1 MKLIFTLLLLVSIGY
16 STNSF
21 SQCALP
27 APQNLQILS
36 LTSCDA
42 TVTWDSVPGAA
53 YYMVK
58 VRPYDIA
65 TWTEIP
71 DHLDSLTYNF
81 SGLSPNT
88 FYIFAVATYCD
99 DETTLG
105 FNEVGGLLSACS
117 GPVDLQVVSVSD
129 TGAIVSWTPQCDSTT
144 FNIRY
149 KLTTSPDWTI
159 VSQINSTTYTISGL
173 IPLSD
178 YSVVI
183 QSACGGEFSSWSTR
197 ARVTTTSTIFAAPSP
212 TKPNF
217 LLIVLDDARYDI
229 FQPTGGP
236 SWFQSPS
243 INRIANEGANFSY
256 AFPTTSQCAPSRVSI
271 YTGLYAH
278 HHGALDNKTH
288 MIDNLPLVQ
297 QILKDNGYHT
307 GFVGKYG
314 QFQGQ
319 PEGFDWWAVSD
330 KDVFIN
336 ALYTINGAP
345 DTIIPGHITDV
356 YKNLAAE
363 FFNNVPDDKPFALFY
378 FTRVP
383 HSPTVPRV
391 EDMNL
396 YTSEIMPFPDN
407 FYNYS
412 EDYPSYFYNT
422 HEWGFNEALTDSLR
436 LIEFQSLAGIEENVK
451 DFFSGMESV
460 GILDSTMIILTS
472 DNGYMKGEHKLEAK
486 QLAQEESI
494 RVPLF
499 IRYPA
504 WFAAGSTYLDKMAAN
519 IDIAPTILEAAGIP
533 ETFNM
538 DGISLKKLVD
548 GQVQRP
554 YFFYQYAGDYGV
566 PSIRAIRSLEYKY
579 VKHYCNEV
587 TEEFY
592 DLINDPEENINHI
605 NDSSYETLISSYRTI
620 LDSIR
625 TAEEDYNPIEI
636 DCYLINLEKTAQED
650 TEHDAANDRLLR
662 LWPIPASDFFLI
674 SYNEAGNKED
684 ISIQVTNII
693 GQVIYSKDFIN
704 TDVLNTEINCQKWHE
719 GAYTVKLEKGK
730 QSYSEKIII
739 GR

>member
-1 MKLIFTLLLLVSIGY
+1 MNQIFTLLMIVSLGY
-16 STNSF
+16 STYSF

-27 APQNLQILS
+27 KPENVKVPTF
-36 LTSCDA
+36 TSCDA
-42 TVTWDSVPGAA
+42 TITWDPVPGSS
-53 YYMVK
+53 YFMVK
-58 VRPYDIA
+58 FKPSNTAI
-65 TWTEIP
+65 WTEIP
-71 DHLDSLTYNF
+71 DQLNSLTYKF

-88 FYIFAVATYCD
+88 YYDFAVASYCLNGTTTGFKEVHKLLPACPLPINVQVNTDIASGANVHWTSQCGTTTY
-99 DETTLG
+99 
-105 FNEVGGLLSACS
+105 NV
-117 GPVDLQVVSVSD
+117 
-129 TGAIVSWTPQCDSTT
+129 
-144 FNIRY
+144 RY

-178 YSVVI
+178 YNVSV
-183 QSACGGEFSSWSTR
+183 QSVCGGEFSLWSSR
-197 ARVTTTSTIFAAPSP
+197 ANFTTTSATSLPASP

-383 HSPTVPRV
+383 HIPTLPRIK
-391 EDMNL
+391 DMNL
-396 YTSEIMPFPDN
+396 YTQELMPFPDN
-407 FYNYS
+407 FDKYS
-412 EDYPSYFYNT
+412 EDYPSYFYKT
-422 HEWGFNEALTDSLR
+422 HNWGYNEALTDSLR

-674 SYNEAGNKED
+674 SYNEAGNKEN

-693 GQVIYSKDFIN
+693 GQVIYFKDFIN

-719 GAYTVKLEKGK
+719 GAYIVTLKKGK